1 MKYINKFST
10 NADYQAFTEGGYV
23 TPNVCYV
30 TESKGLKFK
39 PKEKSA
45 PVLITF
51 TVNGIEYQS
60 EEGMTWKE
68 WCNSEY
74 NTAGFIYDRTEN
86 RDGIYTSDYEE
97 YFIFGLNENS
107 LVTTDRY
114 ITKKVNW
121 PLI

>member
-1 MKYINKFST
+1 MLIIKHL
-10 NADYQAFTEGGYV
+10 QRGGYV
-23 TPNVCYV
+23 TPNICYV
-30 TESKGLKFK
+30 EESDGIVMK
-39 PKEKSA
+39 PYIA
-45 PVLITF
+45 PFLTF